1 MTEKRRRISSCACL
15 HQNRSECQGI
25 FFQCQ
30 GKVREFCYYG
40 AKTFSLIYVM
50 NMTPRFTQEYLF
62 DNIWFVQITTEKF
75 REVQMLVSK
84 KCREFFCIIMC
95 CNLAFP
101 TTVDVISIIS
111 NNNRCYFQQQL
122 MSFPT
127 SVDVISNN
135 SQCHFQQQSMSFP
148 SFPTAIDAISND
160 SRCHFK
166 QQSMSFPTTV
176 DVISNNSRYHFQQ
189 QSMSFPITV
198 DVISNNS

>member
-1 MTEKRRRISSCACL
+1 
-15 HQNRSECQGI
+15 
-25 FFQCQ
+25 
-30 GKVREFCYYG
+30 
-40 AKTFSLIYVM
+40 
-50 NMTPRFTQEYLF
+50 
-62 DNIWFVQITTEKF
+62 
-75 REVQMLVSK
+75 MLVSK

-148 SFPTAIDAISND
+148 SFLTAIDAISND

-176 DVISNNSRYHFQQ
+176 DVISNNSRCHFQQ
-189 QSMSFPITV
+189 QSMSFPATV
-198 DVISNNS
+198 NVISNNKIFHSPPPKKKGHIWSAPKACSYICVAVMFLAAT